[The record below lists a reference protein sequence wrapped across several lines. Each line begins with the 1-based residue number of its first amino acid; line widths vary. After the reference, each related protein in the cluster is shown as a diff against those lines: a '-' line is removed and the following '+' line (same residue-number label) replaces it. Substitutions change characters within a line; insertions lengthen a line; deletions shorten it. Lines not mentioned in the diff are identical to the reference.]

1 MIMILGLTGNIA
13 SGKSTVAGFFAE
25 AGAKLLSADQLARE
39 VVRPGSPLLRQ
50 IVARFGAEVLRPG
63 GELDR
68 VVLSNLIFADPQ
80 ARQALNDMLH
90 PAIADLS
97 QQRLAELNVAA
108 GNLVVYESPLL
119 FEAGAEGRVDKIL
132 VVTVD
137 PQQQLLRLM
146 QRDTIDERTARSRIA
161 TQMPQD
167 EKISR
172 ADFVIDNSGTP
183 EDCRIQVMKLAKN
196 LYSQIRGRSKIH

>member
-50 IVARFGAEVLRPG
+50 IVARFGAEVLLPG

-68 VVLSNLIFADPQ
+68 DVLSKLIFADPQ
-80 ARQALNDMLH
+80 ARRALNEMMH

-97 QQRLAELNVAA
+97 QQRLAELNVDA
-108 GNLVVYESPLL
+108 GSLVVYESPLL

-146 QRDTIDERTARSRIA
+146 QRDAIDEQTARSRIEA
-161 TQMPQD
+161 QMPQF

-183 EDCRIQVMKLAKN
+183 ADCRRKVMNLAEN
-196 LYSQIRGRSKIH
+196 LYSQIQGRVKSH